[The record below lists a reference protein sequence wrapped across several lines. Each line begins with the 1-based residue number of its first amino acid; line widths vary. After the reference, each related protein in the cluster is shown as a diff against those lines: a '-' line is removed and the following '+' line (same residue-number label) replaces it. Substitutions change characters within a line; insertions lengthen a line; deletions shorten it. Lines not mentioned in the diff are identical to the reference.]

1 MQYKRQKQKSIEN
14 RAGYIKSMISLIMES
29 DGITQAELA
38 HSLEISNPTMI
49 GYLKKLREKE
59 LLDESG
65 RLDSDGGR
73 RPRSIRVNGD
83 SHFSVGIH
91 IKPDYYLLAVVNMKN

>member
-59 LLDESG
+59 LWMKAAGWIPTGE
-65 RLDSDGGR
+65 GGR
-73 RPRSIRVNGD
+73 GVSE
-83 SHFSVGIH
+83 
-91 IKPDYYLLAVVNMKN
+91 